1 MPHQEMYLSALVVA
15 LALANFSNAL
25 LPVSMLG
32 LRVSPIAPGRICSV
46 GPVIADRSWS
56 PAGCRQLYAQRQQ
69 PRGRPPQRLRLA
81 MSEDPLQS
89 GEKKEDAAESTVEVK
104 MKEDEFSGLDESQ
117 KKFKAAAIRKEA
129 VDLDGSAVL
138 LRKTAV
144 EKEQE
149 AAKLRIQAWKLEGGV
164 SAVTKQITVTDKY
177 QKQLA
182 ELDLMAEDWVDTDEV
197 TRAYERDD

>member
-1 MPHQEMYLSALVVA
+1 
-15 LALANFSNAL
+15 
-25 LPVSMLG
+25 
-32 LRVSPIAPGRICSV
+32 
-46 GPVIADRSWS
+46 
-56 PAGCRQLYAQRQQ
+56 
-69 PRGRPPQRLRLA
+69 
-81 MSEDPLQS
+81 MSEDPMQS
-89 GEKKEDAAESTVEVK
+89 GEKKEDAAESTVK
-104 MKEDEFSGLDESQ
+104 TKKDEFSGLDESQ

-129 VDLDGSAVL
+129 VVLDESAVM

-197 TRAYERDD
+197 TGAYVRDD